1 MKRAPMLTSRA
12 IRKGQKSFSELKWSE
27 VLHLYK
33 IRGAENLFFFP
44 SQDHL
49 KQQQKKKFLKNVSL
63 RAHKGLGLL
72 KMWVF
77 LFKTIELV
85 SAHRFYLKKNK
96 KNFQPAQPDP
106 PFKHDCNIQNKSS
119 AVSFLML
126 HRELNML
133 FYMNYLVKIYFPY
146 RGG

>member
-1 MKRAPMLTSRA
+1 MKRAPMLTSWA

-33 IRGAENLFFFP
+33 IREAENLVFFFP

-49 KQQQKKKFLKNVSL
+49 KQQKKSFE
-63 RAHKGLGLL
+63 
-72 KMWVF
+72 KMCPWELTKDWVYWRCGC

-85 SAHRFYLKKNK
+85 WISPQVLFKKK
-96 KNFQPAQPDP
+96 KTFSLLSPYP

-119 AVSFLML
+119 AVFFLML
-126 HRELNML
+126 HREQNM
-133 FYMNYLVKIYFPY
+133 FFCMNYLVKIYFPY
-146 RGG
+146 RDG